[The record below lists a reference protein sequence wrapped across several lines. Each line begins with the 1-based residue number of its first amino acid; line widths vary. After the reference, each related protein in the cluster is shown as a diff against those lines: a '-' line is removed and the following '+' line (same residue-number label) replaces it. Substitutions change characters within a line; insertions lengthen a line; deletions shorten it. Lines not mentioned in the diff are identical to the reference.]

1 MLIMVMETPLKS
13 EDTTASIKAKDWSYW
28 NIFYPCLAIL
38 CCSILVCPITLAPQH
53 NVFES
58 PEYWYEFPV
67 ATTCCVLSYW
77 SILAIMRFHAFF
89 RDIGFV
95 VKPRNWL
102 YIFLAFVVPYNLT
115 YCITYIIWTKY
126 MAYNHPLPFI
136 AYVPLWPTVLTLLAT
151 VWFQFRL
158 EDRIRPRTRR
168 RIKAFLLYY
177 VILFANCTERNILTV
192 IMLMIPTDIQPIMA
206 IIMPIIRDLELWL
219 LNKVHDIVA
228 EGENRDAKFL
238 TTIEHNINY
247 TAFLAIALG
256 QLATEITAYCILAV
270 EFVLNMY
277 KVFKIIKIGRKIKT
291 DEIEREKINTVQK
304 ELVHDMVVI
313 EIVEIIMPIA
323 YAISI
328 LMAYYGPNSEIMGN
342 IGNDYWS
349 YIKIKNLGSL
359 LAGIFKMFS
368 IDVFSFLLGSCLIWK
383 FSSFNCIIEGCKTM
397 KRYWHFITVTL
408 TGAVVRVCK

>member
-1 MLIMVMETPLKS
+1 MVTETPLKS
-13 EDTTASIKAKDWSYW
+13 NDTTAIIKAKDWSYW
-28 NIFYPCLAIL
+28 NILYPCLAIL
-38 CCSILVCPITLAPQH
+38 CCTIVVCPITLAPQH

-67 ATTCCVLSYW
+67 ATTVCVLSYW
-77 SILAIMRFHAFF
+77 SILAIMRFHVFF
-89 RDIGFV
+89 QDIGFV
-95 VKPRNWL
+95 VKPKNWL
-102 YIFLAFVVPYNLT
+102 YIFLAFVIPYNLI

-136 AYVPLWPTVLTLLAT
+136 AYVPVWPTMLILLTT

-177 VILFANCTERNILTV
+177 LILLANCTERNILII
-192 IMLMIPTDIQPIMA
+192 IMLMIPIEVQPIMA
-206 IIMPIIRDLELWL
+206 IVMPIIRDLELWL
-219 LNKVHDIVA
+219 LYKVEYIVA
-228 EGENRDAKFL
+228 EGENRDGKFL
-238 TTIEHNINY
+238 TTIEHNVNY

-256 QLATEITAYCILAV
+256 QLATETTAYCILGV

-277 KVFKIIKIGRKIKT
+277 KVFRIIKIGRKIKA
-291 DEIEREKINTVQK
+291 DEFEGEKMITVQK
-304 ELVHDMVVI
+304 ELIHDMVVV
-313 EIVEIIMPIA
+313 EIVEILMPIA

-342 IGNDYWS
+342 IRNDYWS
-349 YIKIKNLGSL
+349 YIKIENLGSL
-359 LAGIFKMFS
+359 LAGIFKMFF
-368 IDVFSFLLGSCLIWK
+368 IDVFSFLLGSGLIWK

-408 TGAVVRVCK
+408 TGAVVRVCT